1 MKIFY
6 NSTFEIFIIFKKTKF
21 SKIKIFDFVLK
32 FLRNYFFFRY
42 ADDEIIVIE
51 RWYPR
56 RNSYVFLANLGN
68 KSQIKDLSFLYYG
81 GQVVVGPSYRLN
93 KDVYFKELTIP
104 PGEAFVIKLD
114 K

>member
-1 MKIFY
+1 MRFLY
-6 NSTFEIFIIFKKTKF
+6 LYIIIIKREKF
-21 SKIKIFDFVLK
+21 NKIKFLLTIF
-32 FLRNYFFFRY
+32 FFFRY

-68 KSQIKDLSFLYYG
+68 KSQMKDLSFLYYG